1 MIIVFFFFNF
11 CTEELNKKEKK
22 AEYGAHHTQWQEN
35 NDQPRGESSSSIMSK
50 TRIYFR
56 GKVIEKDKETL
67 RVPWM
72 FSRITKMLET
82 LYVR

>member
-1 MIIVFFFFNF
+1 MIIVFFLFYF